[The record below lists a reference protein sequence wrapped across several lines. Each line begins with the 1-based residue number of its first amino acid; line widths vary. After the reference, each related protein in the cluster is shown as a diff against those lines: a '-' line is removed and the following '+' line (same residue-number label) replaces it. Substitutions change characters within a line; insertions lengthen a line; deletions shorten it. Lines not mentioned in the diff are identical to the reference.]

1 MLRLK
6 TVLLDLIEDLIT
18 NKVHNASNVRKLV
31 KDVLEVLR
39 EEFKSH
45 NGLIRLSEPQ
55 EKFLVVGDLHGDLQS
70 LTHILRFAEASNIH
84 NMIFLGDYV
93 DRGENQ
99 VETILIPLYLKLKY
113 PDNTFLLRGNHE
125 PPEFL
130 PVYPHDF
137 PVELRLRY
145 GSIDGIKLYSD
156 FKELFQLM
164 PHALIVEGTA
174 LLLHGGPP
182 TRNIS
187 KHITAYEYLLGRNDD
202 ERFKIL
208 EEVLWNDPTED
219 TPYAEPSYRGA
230 GYLFGYEVTKSA
242 LSITNTR
249 VIVRG
254 HEPCFNGFKLNHDG
268 RVVTLFSRLGP
279 PYNNAYASFM
289 ILKPRLRSGKL
300 IPEEAVVRFSLQDL

>member
-1 MLRLK
+1 M
-6 TVLLDLIEDLIT
+6 LLDLVEDLIN
-18 NKVHNASNVRKLV
+18 NKVHSAGSVKELV

-45 NGLIRLSEPQ
+45 SGLIQLSELQ
-55 EKFLVVGDLHGDLQS
+55 GSSLVVGDLHGDLQS
-70 LTHILRFAEASNIH
+70 LIHILRFAEASGIH
-84 NMIFLGDYV
+84 NMVFLGDYI

-113 PDNTFLLRGNHE
+113 SDNVFLLRGNHE

-137 PVELRLRY
+137 PVELRHRY
-145 GSIDGIKLYSD
+145 GSINGVKLYSD

-164 PHALIVEGTA
+164 PHAMVVDGIA

-182 TRNIS
+182 TRNTS
-187 KHITAYEYLLGRNDD
+187 KHITAYEYLVGRDSD
-202 ERFKIL
+202 EHLKIL

-230 GYLFGYEVTKSA
+230 GYLFGYKVTESA
-242 LSITNTR
+242 LNITNTKI
-249 VIVRG
+249 IVRG

-268 RVVTLFSRLGP
+268 RVITLFSRLGL
-279 PYNNAYASFM
+279 PYNNTYASFM
-289 ILKPRLRSGKL
+289 ILTPKLKSEKL
-300 IPEEAVVRFSLQDL
+300 IPEEAIIRFSLQDL